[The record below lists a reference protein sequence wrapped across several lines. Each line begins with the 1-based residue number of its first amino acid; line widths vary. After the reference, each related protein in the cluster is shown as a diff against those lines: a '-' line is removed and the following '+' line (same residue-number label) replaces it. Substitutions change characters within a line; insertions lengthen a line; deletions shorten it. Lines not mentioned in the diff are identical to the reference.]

1 MISTLHVRA
10 DGARAGLPARARLLI
25 ASASTTIL
33 ALALAQPAFAQS
45 SDTPPATLAA
55 EARAPSIAPDPS
67 GESSAAGDIIVTGSR
82 IARRDFTATSPIVTV
97 DSNLIEKSSS
107 VNLEANLNKLPQF
120 APALTQFNSDNIQS
134 SANTTLGASTV
145 SLRQLGANRNLV
157 LLDGRRGTPI
167 NGSGVIDINTIP
179 SAAIQRVEIITGGA
193 SSTYGADAVGGV
205 VNFILKKNFQGLE
218 ADGQVSLTQRGD
230 GREFRLSA
238 ITGANFGDG
247 RGNVLLG
254 VEHFEREKVLRRD
267 RKWYRDLFTSNQT
280 GGTATQGLTD
290 NYISFNQINPS
301 RAAVDSLFV
310 PKGATANSVPL
321 STSFYLNGDDSV
333 FVNTSLPA
341 NTTGQVYT
349 PLVYGYK
356 GVLDG
361 LYRKQTAAGTL
372 AENNLAEVMSIPQ
385 NRWSVFAK
393 ANYEFNDA
401 INFFSQAY
409 FAKTSTISVS
419 QFAPAVSGWGTLIPH
434 GTAVY
439 TGNSSLNIPSSL
451 NADGTTNAAY
461 LAGGRFGLSCGPTG
475 GCTNSQVFPVSTEL
489 ATLLN
494 SRIFPVVAGE
504 TAAATAARAAANG
517 CTGAVTPGAAGSG
530 ASCSFIT
537 NQFLRQLGERRTIN
551 NNLSFQVLAGF
562 NGKLPIMDWT
572 YEVFGSHGETV
583 AKTDQLGFG
592 SVQRWRAVVSAP
604 NYGVGFNA
612 NGNSGTPGNN
622 FEGANATCTSGVSP
636 FNQDQDWSEDCKNAV
651 RTNTQNENRITQTQ
665 WQANVQGGLF
675 DLPYGQLRFAVG
687 AEYRR
692 NSIKFTADSAA
703 TQGSSFLEGVIGIF
717 PQGNTRG
724 STNVYEAYGELL
736 VPLLKDLPF
745 AKAVNLELGYRQS
758 KYNSIGSVGT
768 YKINGDWQVTPWLT
782 FRGGYQKA
790 SRAPNLGELYTAATQ
805 TLDSG
810 TEGDPCSTRNP
821 SNPAFIGAYS
831 ANATLNP
838 TNAAK
843 VQALCTQIMGA
854 TGAAFYYDPANL
866 NIQSNTANS
875 SAFLSLIG
883 NRNLKQE
890 NATTYTIGSVI
901 RSPFESPWLRRLRA
915 SIDYYHVSLT
925 NAISQQG
932 QDGIYRR
939 CFSTAYNPSLTLNSF
954 CSLISRNPSNGI
966 PATTSVTFTNG
977 GAVLTAGVDAQVDW
991 GLTFKEVGLQVPGTL
1006 SFNVLVNYLDK
1017 FKTTTDN
1024 GVIPSVDYAG
1034 TLGGGQVGTNAG
1046 AYRWKSFVTT
1056 TYAVGPGTLSL
1067 QWRHLPKTK
1076 SSLAATIPTTTFIGA
1091 PAYNIFD
1098 LSGTFALSREI
1109 VIRFGVDNLFDKAP
1123 PLTTYNPQAV
1133 LPTLPGGSYSS
1144 GYYDVLGR
1152 RFFIGAKFKF

>member
-1 MISTLHVRA
+1 MNKEDPKVKSFRRRERRA
-10 DGARAGLPARARLLI
+10 LLLSGSAGLSALL
-25 ASASTTIL
+25 
-33 ALALAQPAFAQS
+33 F
-45 SDTPPATLAA
+45 
-55 EARAPSIAPDPS
+55 
-67 GESSAAGDIIVTGSR
+67 DIIVTGSR

-267 RKWYRDLFTSNQT
+267 RKWYRDLFTSNQI

-401 INFFSQAY
+401 INFFSQGY

-939 CFSTAYNPSLTLNSF
+939 CFSTAYQPV
-954 CSLISRNPSNGI
+954 
-966 PATTSVTFTNG
+966 A
-977 GAVLTAGVDAQVDW
+977 DAQQ
-991 GLTFKEVGLQVPGTL
+991 LLQPDLAQPLQRHSRDHQRDLHQRRRRADGGRGRAGRLGPHVQGSRAQGARHVELQRARQL
-1006 SFNVLVNYLDK
+1006 SRQVQDH
-1017 FKTTTDN
+1017 DRQRRHP
-1024 GVIPSVDYAG
+1024 VIDYAG

-1056 TYAVGPGTLSL
+1056 TYAVGPARSACN
-1067 QWRHLPKTK
+1067 WRHLPKTK

-1109 VIRFGVDNLFDKAP
+1109 VSASASTICSTRRRRSRPITAG
-1123 PLTTYNPQAV
+1123 AV